1 MAGRLHGCQLRR
13 KIRRT
18 GAEDED
24 QAKTNALKVQ
34 EDPGRI
40 CDMRRELAALVD
52 AHPETERMAELS
64 GALEDARRLA
74 EPLANANQ
82 DESQLPVGAVAQ
94 AQRVLVTL
102 HRLLEEERRQKI
114 SAGQTI
120 DVYDGF
126 RVKTVT
132 ILLELVAVHGLL
144 PQLPPEV
151 GEIKKM
157 KYVFTSSSNAE
168 QSNILSPSTSLG
180 DLASPL
186 IGIATETGK
195 GIEPM
200 IRDSILPIIA
210 CAAAT
215 SNALVVPPASESH
228 PQNKIFHDF
237 AERLPMVI
245 LLPVLTSLTRSIKT
259 PELHDLFATEISLLP
274 IRPHG
279 VQHVIEFIAS
289 SLVPA
294 SAVKADVQNLENQ
307 VQEIPMSLEALQQA
321 SKLLSSAPKA
331 LDAETYFENIAKQL
345 LALMDGTCGPTMT
358 TAAAYIIGTGI
369 LGKRSTGAPGTIGW
383 NLFATPLIETINPG
397 PNGSA
402 NRNLRGE
409 ISDRVSVG
417 RIIVSGTDLDLALR
431 RLSKIVL
438 SHPNPGVTKRLTHS
452 LLLPLWGL
460 ACLHDEDSPTSS
472 PAWKLLETYIRLY
485 ANPEQIR
492 EIARNVLFDGPA
504 HWVFVTRDDGLIET
518 QRRAESEQL
527 EAILLDKMTG
537 IDRRAS
543 LFVKLLSVCSVQ
555 GNVAC
560 SIFEDSLQHWRFSRS
575 PLQSESNDPSRYSTD
590 ELLRPVAGLKLATEL
605 ISNFQHE
612 LASQPETIVR
622 ITHQLLADIVK
633 SSSFRPR
640 QKNMALTDPILN
652 QLGQI
657 SQSASA
663 LDNSD
668 DSREL
673 SEESVSIAAMAISL
687 VNISLQTPNVSLTS
701 VSKTHLQSIQRSVDI
716 LKQHG
721 RDVPT
726 TLITAAS
733 NLSLRIDAFL
743 QSRPETTESSLEN
756 NTTWQNFQ
764 SDTSEQ
770 AEKNHKTYTEA
781 LEDCSSPQPP
791 IRVEAFSRLSGLVSA
806 RSSAVDVPVVTALLL
821 NILNE
826 DSPAKANAR
835 TASTRG
841 QKDPEEADDYVVLGA
856 LRLLTQL
863 AEFESRLVRT
873 LLVDAYLDTQTS
885 SGFSLDARLRIAECL
900 GSIVDAFRNNTHLPP
915 STKAFRDDFIIHIIT
930 AATTI
935 ASRRGRRLPP
945 ATVPFSSPAL
955 TNPSSVAPSSEAEP
969 VHPFPNDDDDASN
982 HHAILDAWRLSHPL
996 EEDLRL
1002 RASALSLLAHT
1013 FSRCPL
1019 SLFQMKADNGGGN
1032 SSGGGGTLLAAPIEI
1047 ACAVLQRERG
1057 AAHAIVRRAAVV
1069 MALEFV
1075 RAVERAFGAD
1085 EEGGGAETAV
1095 LWVEW
1100 GVDGMV
1106 ERVGVVVREAVE
1118 EDEDELVRGHAMA
1131 VVEELE
1137 AWRVRRMV
1145 GIAEAGGPEGAGMTG
1160 ELELKRLKGLRV
1172 GVGGGEDRDGGRKL
1186 VEEVDD

>member
-1 MAGRLHGCQLRR
+1 MAGRLHSCQLRR
-13 KIRRT
+13 KTRGT

-74 EPLANANQ
+74 EPLADANQ
-82 DESQLPVGAVAQ
+82 NKSQLPVGAVAH
-94 AQRVLVTL
+94 AQQVLVTL

-114 SAGQTI
+114 SAGETI

-126 RVKTVT
+126 RVRTVT

-151 GEIKKM
+151 GEMKKM
-157 KYVFTSSSNAE
+157 KYVFTSSSNVE
-168 QSNILSPSTSLG
+168 QSNTLSPSISLG
-180 DLASPL
+180 DLA
-186 IGIATETGK
+186 
-195 GIEPM
+195 
-200 IRDSILPIIA
+200 
-210 CAAAT
+210 AAT
-215 SNALVVPPASESH
+215 SYDLAVPSASDSQ

-245 LLPVLTSLTRSIKT
+245 LLPLLTSLTRFIKAS
-259 PELHDLFATEISLLP
+259 ELHDLCAIEISLLP

-279 VQHVIEFIAS
+279 VQHIIEFIAS

-294 SAVKADVQNLENQ
+294 SAVKTDAQNLENQ

-321 SKLLSSAPKA
+321 SKLLSTVPKP

-345 LALMDGTCGPTMT
+345 LALLDGTCGPTMT
-358 TAAAYIIGTGI
+358 TAAAYVIGTGI

-383 NLFATPLIETINPG
+383 NLFAVPLIETINPG

-409 ISDRVSVG
+409 VSDRVSVG
-417 RIIVSGTDLDLALR
+417 RIIVSGTDLDLALQ

-438 SHPNPGVTKRLTHS
+438 SHPNPGVTKRLVHS

-460 ACLHDEDSPTSS
+460 ACLHDENSATSS
-472 PAWKLLETYIRLY
+472 PAWRLLETYIRLY
-485 ANPEQIR
+485 ASSEQIQ

-504 HWVFVTRDDGLIET
+504 HWVLVTRDDGLIEI
-518 QRRAESEQL
+518 QRRGESGQL
-527 EAILLDKMTG
+527 EVVLLEKMTG
-537 IDRRAS
+537 IDHRAS

-555 GNVAC
+555 SNVAC
-560 SIFEDSLQHWRFSRS
+560 SVFEDSLQHWRFSRS
-575 PLQSESNDPSRYSTD
+575 SLQSNSTDPSQYSAD

-605 ISNFQHE
+605 ISKFQHE
-612 LASQPETIVR
+612 LASQPETIMR
-622 ITHQLLADIVK
+622 ITHQLLADVVK
-633 SSSFRPR
+633 ASSFRFR
-640 QKNMALTDPILN
+640 RNDVALTDPILT

-657 SQSASA
+657 SQSATA
-663 LDNSD
+663 LDDSNDFREISD
-668 DSREL
+668 
-673 SEESVSIAAMAISL
+673 ESVSIAAMAISL
-687 VNISLQTPNVSLTS
+687 VNISLQTANVSLTS
-701 VSKTHLQSIQRSVDI
+701 VSKTYLQSIQRSVDTI
-716 LKQHG
+716 KQHG
-721 RDVPT
+721 RDVPK

-733 NLSLRIDAFL
+733 NLSLQIDAFL
-743 QSRPETTESSLEN
+743 QGRPETIPSSLKN
-756 NTTWQNFQ
+756 NTIRQNFQ
-764 SDTSEQ
+764 PDTSEQ
-770 AEKNHKTYTEA
+770 AEKDLQSYTEA

-791 IRVEAFSRLSGLVSA
+791 IRVEAFSKLSALVSA
-806 RSSAVDVPVVTALLL
+806 RSSAVDVPVVAALLL

-826 DSPAKANAR
+826 DSSAKTNAQPASA
-835 TASTRG
+835 RG
-841 QKDPEEADDYVVLGA
+841 QEDPEEADDYVILGA
-856 LRLLTQL
+856 LQLLTQL
-863 AEFESRLVRT
+863 AEFEPRLVRT
-873 LLVDAYLDTQTS
+873 LLVDAYLDTQPS
-885 SGFSLDARLRIAECL
+885 SGCSLDARLRIAECL
-900 GSIVDAFRNNTHLPP
+900 GSIVDAFCSNAHLSP
-915 STKAFRDDFIIHIIT
+915 STKAFRDDFILHIIT
-930 AATTI
+930 AATKI
-935 ASRRGRRLPP
+935 ASRRGRPPP
-945 ATVPFSSPAL
+945 ATDTSPRPTL
-955 TNPSSVAPSSEAEP
+955 TNPSIAPSSSEAEL
-969 VHPFPNDDDDASN
+969 VDSFPNDNEDANS
-982 HHAILDAWRLSHPL
+982 HHAVLDAWRLSHPL

-1019 SLFQMKADNGGGN
+1019 SLFRRQADSG
-1032 SSGGGGTLLAAPIEI
+1032 SSSSSGTLLAAPIEI

-1057 AAHAIVRRAAVV
+1057 IAHAIVRRAAAVT
-1069 MALEFV
+1069 ALEFV
-1075 RAVERAFGAD
+1075 RAVERAFGSD
-1085 EEGGGAETAV
+1085 EEGGGTETAV
-1095 LWVEW
+1095 LWMEW
-1100 GVDGMV
+1100 GVDTMV
-1106 ERVGVVVREAVE
+1106 ERVGRVVREAVE

-1137 AWRVRRMV
+1137 AWRVRRVV

-1160 ELELKRLKGLRV
+1160 ELELRSLKGLRV
-1172 GVGGGEDRDGGRKL
+1172 GVGGEGGEEDRDGGRKL